1 MGNSLR
7 SLQLIGYEAL
17 VRVRPTVY
25 SLAAEDSAV
34 IAFIVILFVN
44 PRPDEGGPKGP
55 PCWFFANNSNSVG
68 NSALK
73 FSVPLRASIL
83 RIL

>member
-1 MGNSLR
+1 MGISLR

-34 IAFIVILFVN
+34 IAFIVILFV
-44 PRPDEGGPKGP
+44 KK
-55 PCWFFANNSNSVG
+55 ANNFLLQMVLLTLSGTHILFIPYLNS
-68 NSALK
+68 L
-73 FSVPLRASIL
+73 
-83 RIL
+83 